1 MRLLLLRPV
10 LRLFGLVFLL
20 FVVWQFFIFFRER
33 PRAFTHA
40 ETRAAQEAAQSIV
53 KELQRKVDQPTRF
66 GVAYFVGDRYNMV
79 TDTLRTTLSAP
90 AGWTVEEGSIII
102 RFLEDVGQA
111 IARATSLEE
120 VIQAG
125 QQVELDVI
133 VAGRVL
139 SAETVNDTGRVQ
151 IETHIYDLRSGAW
164 LARTTFT
171 GQWEPGRIER
181 AGQQVQA
188 VGPFWRFIMWLAVVL
203 ILPWVTAFAT
213 HYALER
219 RSNAISFVVIT
230 GYTVLDMALA
240 LLLVGFTLA
249 GGLPWFKF
257 LVAFL
262 FSAGYNYWACERIAG
277 RAGR

>member
-1 MRLLLLRPV
+1 MRLLLFRPV

-33 PRAFTHA
+33 PRAFTYA

-53 KELQRKVDQPTRF
+53 KELQRKVEQPTRF
-66 GVAYFVGDRYNMV
+66 GVAYFVGDRYNVV
-79 TDTLRTTLSAP
+79 TDTLRTTLGAP
-90 AGWTVEEGSIII
+90 ATWTVEEGSIIL
-102 RFLEDVGQA
+102 RFLEDVSKA
-111 IARATSLEE
+111 IARATSVEE
-120 VIQAG
+120 VVQAG
-125 QQVELDVI
+125 QKVELDVI

-139 SAETVNDTGRVQ
+139 DSETINETGRIE
-151 IETHIYDLRSGAW
+151 IETHIYDVRSGEW
-164 LARTTFT
+164 LVRSSFT

-181 AGQQVQA
+181 AGRQVQA
-188 VGPFWRFIMWLAVVL
+188 VGPFWRFAMWLAFVL
-203 ILPWVTAFAT
+203 LLPWVTAFAT

-219 RSNAISFVVIT
+219 RNNVAGFAVVT
-230 GYTVLDMALA
+230 GYTVMDMAVA

-262 FSAGYNYWACERIAG
+262 FSGGYNYWACERIAG